1 MLSAGNYR
9 GEWAFALGVS
19 HYPSENFLLHA
30 GVALGGGDHAMANF
44 GATWK
49 IGSGRSKDEIPERYR
64 KGPISSVYVM
74 QQENTQLQSQVQML
88 TAENAE
94 IKAQLKAIMEKLE
107 MK

>member
-1 MLSAGNYR
+1 
-9 GEWAFALGVS
+9 
-19 HYPSENFLLHA
+19 
-30 GVALGGGDHAMANF
+30 MANF

-74 QQENTQLQSQVQML
+74 QQENIQLQSQVQML
-88 TAENAE
+88 TTENAGIRTENTEIKAQNTAIMEENAE
-94 IKAQLKAIMEKLE
+94 IKAQLAAIMKKLG